1 MNLDIQLTTNFSL
14 KEFLCPGAEKAIT
27 LPVIENLRKLA
38 QRLEE
43 ARKLLGDR
51 PITITSGYR
60 TRTHNQ
66 AVGGAS
72 GSQHLFGNAADIV
85 VSGLKASEVQ
95 KILKDWN
102 GGLGSYAS
110 WTHLDTATKRRW
122 NG

>member
-1 MNLDIQLTTNFSL
+1 MNLDIQLTTNFHLS
-14 KEFLCPGAEKAIT
+14 EFLCPGAEKVISA
-27 LPVIENLRKLA
+27 PVIENLRKLA
-38 QRLEE
+38 NKLEE
-43 ARKLLGDR
+43 ARKLLGNR

-60 TRTHNQ
+60 TPAHNK

-72 GSQHLFGNAADIV
+72 KSQHLYGTAADIV

-102 GGLGSYAS
+102 GGLGSYAGF
-110 WTHLDTATKRRW
+110 THLDISVKRRW